1 MRLLVRTGGVS
12 CFRGCSS
19 IFQDALGHSDGN
31 KSIPVFRVFQEYLR
45 LIRLPLSK
53 RERNEKVAF
62 SKQSLC
68 KKRKRGENFTFLL
81 FPFFFKPLLRKENSS
96 QTPTA
101 CFEVSFRRRLC
112 AAISF
117 HPTPGARILTSFSFI
132 SLKNHFSKNF
142 FRKAKKIF
150 VSSFSSFH
158 LADFS
163 FFTVFRR

>member
-53 RERNEKVAF
+53 RDMFEKVAF

-68 KKRKRGENFTFLL
+68 KKRKRKKFYFSS
-81 FPFFFKPLLRKENSS
+81 FSFFFKPLLRKENSS